1 MRWREWIPAASRSW
15 LDDPFEHDL
24 FGKLAPTFPDHVLAL
39 PAARDGS
46 GTPIARFS
54 PMGHPRI
61 GPPHPAW
68 HFRTM
73 TTAETLSLAGDFA
86 PATRAN
92 WRKLVDAVLKG
103 APFERLESKTYDG
116 LTIEPLYERDTSAR
130 AIAGRA
136 PSQAWTILQRVDHPD
151 PAAANAQALTDLENG
166 STGLI
171 LIFAESISANGFGL
185 EPSAAALARVLDGI
199 DLTAGIALDLNLSPS
214 SRHIVGDLA
223 DLVKSKGVA
232 PAKVD
237 IRFSI
242 NPIGGFAACGTS
254 PRRWRDM
261 APYFAKMVGGLADDG
276 FRGPFA
282 VADGRVIHNAG
293 GSDAQELA
301 FALASAV
308 TYLRA
313 LETSGKKGG
322 LTLDRARNAIYF
334 RLSADADQFLTMA
347 KFRAVRKLWARV
359 EAACGLTP
367 KPVMVAAETAWRIM
381 TRRDAYVNMLRN
393 AIAVTAAGLGGAD
406 AITML
411 PHTAPL
417 GLPDAFARRA
427 ARNTQLLLLEESNL
441 ARVGDPAAGSGA
453 VEAVTEQLCTA
464 AWSQFQDIEKAGGAW
479 AALESGLIQK
489 NAAAVLA
496 ERQKAAARG
505 KDVLTGT
512 NAYPDIHETTPAV
525 LNVASLPS
533 KKNGAAP
540 VAVSAEPLPRIR
552 LAEPFES
559 LRDRSDAILAK
570 TGARPKVFLANLGK
584 LSEFTTRATFAKSF
598 FEAGGIE
605 AVSNDGFSSLE
616 EMLAAV
622 KTSGATLACLCSSD
636 NVYTRDA
643 AAAAK
648 ALVPVTKH
656 LYLAGRPAE
665 QDALKAAGV
674 SSFIYA
680 GCDMVAVLQAAYQIL
695 AG

>member
-1 MRWREWIPAASRSW
+1 
-15 LDDPFEHDL
+15 
-24 FGKLAPTFPDHVLAL
+24 
-39 PAARDGS
+39 
-46 GTPIARFS
+46 
-54 PMGHPRI
+54 
-61 GPPHPAW
+61 
-68 HFRTM
+68 M

-86 PATRAN
+86 PATHAD
-92 WRKLVDAVLKG
+92 WRELVDAVLKG
-103 APFERLESKTYDG
+103 APFEKLESKTYDG
-116 LTIEPLYERDTSAR
+116 LTIKPLYERDRSVH
-130 AIAGRA
+130 AITGRA

-166 STGLI
+166 ATGLV

-223 DLVKSKGVA
+223 DLVKSKGVV
-232 PAKVD
+232 PATVD

-254 PRRWRDM
+254 PRRWPDM
-261 APYFAKMVGGLADDG
+261 APYFAKMVSGFANDG

-313 LETSGKKGG
+313 LETGDM
-322 LTLDRARNAIYF
+322 TLDRARDAIYF

-367 KPVMVAAETAWRIM
+367 KPVMVTAETAWRMM
-381 TRRDAYVNMLRN
+381 TKRDAYVNMLRN

-417 GLPDAFARRA
+417 GLPDTFARRA

-453 VEAVTEQLCTA
+453 LEALTDQLCTA
-464 AWSQFQDIEKAGGAW
+464 AWSQFQEIEKAGGAW

-505 KDVLTGT
+505 KDTLTGT
-512 NAYPDIHETTPAV
+512 NAYPDIHETAPAV
-525 LNVASLPS
+525 LNVAPLSS

-584 LSEFTTRATFAKSF
+584 LSEFTARATFAKSF
-598 FEAGGIE
+598 FETGGIE
-605 AVSNDGFSSLE
+605 VLTNDGFAGIDG
-616 EMLAAV
+616 MIAAFRA
-622 KTSGATLACLCSSD
+622 SRAAIACLCSSD
-636 NVYTRDA
+636 EVYVRET
-643 AAAAK
+643 AAAK
-648 ALVPVTKH
+648 ALAAMTKH
-656 LYLAGRPAE
+656 LYLAGRPADQE
-665 QDALKAAGV
+665 ALKAAGIGT
-674 SSFIYA
+674 FIYA
-680 GCDMVAVLQAAYQIL
+680 GSDMVAVLQAAYQIL